1 MSMCLM
7 LLADD
12 SKTYQELEE
21 DASHHP
27 ANQQAL
33 QERVNRIAQW
43 AEDWQM
49 EINPSKSKIM
59 HVGRKNPGLPYTIS
73 GTPIESVTTD
83 KDIGFWISNDLSPST
98 HVSKPRSKAL
108 GEICR
113 IRRNFTYIDKRAFCV

>member
-33 QERVNRIAQW
+33 QERVDRIAQW

-49 EINPSKSKIM
+49 EINPSNSKIM
-59 HVGRKNPGLPYTIS
+59 HVGRKNPGLPYTIN
-73 GTPIESVTTD
+73 GTPIESNNGERYRLL
-83 KDIGFWISNDLSPST
+83 DI
-98 HVSKPRSKAL
+98 K
-108 GEICR
+108 
-113 IRRNFTYIDKRAFCV
+113 